1 MDRSM
6 STLEAL
12 IKELCPN
19 GVEWKTLGDILVRTK
34 GTKITAQQMHELHK
48 NNGEI
53 RIFAGGKTFADVANG
68 DIPQKDI
75 NQQPSIIVKS
85 RGNIEFEYYA
95 KPFSHKNEFWSYY
108 SDRKDINIKFV
119 HYFLI
124 KNTTYFQRVA
134 EKMQMPQISIPTT
147 DNYKIPIPP
156 LPIQREIVR
165 ILDTFTELTAELEA
179 ELEAR
184 KKQYEYYRDTL
195 LTFGDEVEWKALGE
209 VGNNLDYMRKP
220 VTKNLRTTGKYPY
233 YGASGIVDFVSDYIL
248 DGDFLL
254 VSEDGANLLAR
265 KTPIAFSISGKA
277 WVNNHAHIIQ
287 FEHKTT
293 QRFVELYLSSI
304 DLSDYINTAAQP
316 KITQASLNSIKIP
329 IPPIAEQ
336 ERIVA
341 ILDRFDALTHD
352 IAIGLPAEIA
362 ARKKQY
368 EYYRDQLLTFKEVSP

>member
-165 ILDTFTELTAELEA
+165 ILDTFTELTAELTTQLAA

-184 KKQYEYYRDTL
+184 KNSMS
-195 LTFGDEVEWKALGE
+195 LTEIRCSPSA
-209 VGNNLDYMRKP
+209 MRW
-220 VTKNLRTTGKYPY
+220 NGK
-233 YGASGIVDFVSDYIL
+233 
-248 DGDFLL
+248 
-254 VSEDGANLLAR
+254 R
-265 KTPIAFSISGKA
+265 
-277 WVNNHAHIIQ
+277 WVRL
-287 FEHKTT
+287 EST
-293 QRFVELYLSSI
+293 QKLE
-304 DLSDYINTAAQP
+304 
-316 KITQASLNSIKIP
+316 
-329 IPPIAEQ
+329 
-336 ERIVA
+336 
-341 ILDRFDALTHD
+341 
-352 IAIGLPAEIA
+352 
-362 ARKKQY
+362 
-368 EYYRDQLLTFKEVSP
+368 